1 MFSVFRNCKAG
12 DTPSLSLSR
21 QSSAT
26 RLRGYQGRSL
36 CRWKPVAGACEIAE
50 SLGRN
55 FKHGVFWRGIDKYL
69 QNVSCALWH
78 DAKGLRKRED
88 ETECLGEDCRRTAA
102 ACYWFLCSRY
112 RLFDSWIMI
121 IIPKIM
127 VWKPD
132 KCHCCMFFSSLCTG
146 TTEIWLRFRHFFA
159 GDFHIV
165 CLTTFR
171 LVADRRVAELKRHF
185 NPRDGNMAQTFYVF
199 SVISSC
205 MLTWRFPS
213 YSVTVHY

>member
-112 RLFDSWIMI
+112 RLFDSSIMI
-121 IIPKIM
+121 HYTKEHGLETRQ
-127 VWKPD
+127 KL
-132 KCHCCMFFSSLCTG
+132 SL
-146 TTEIWLRFRHFFA
+146 
-159 GDFHIV
+159 
-165 CLTTFR
+165 
-171 LVADRRVAELKRHF
+171 
-185 NPRDGNMAQTFYVF
+185 YVF
-199 SVISSC
+199 VQ
-205 MLTWRFPS
+205 F
-213 YSVTVHY
+213 VHSPGKWKHCIFGIMKMITLLYYA